1 MKKYFFL
8 LISLAMATM
17 YANAQSLVDFHL
29 SPDGSFIT
37 KEVKNYTVVPFE
49 GKNAHQIFQQL
60 CTNVSKLYKNPSKV
74 MSVVDDVSI
83 TIRAYDSR
91 ITYIKDLIQTYDI
104 GGYYNITFEIKDG
117 RVKVSSPI
125 IDESMTKT
133 INGGIEKDYSRLI
146 KSWTKDGSFK
156 EKFAK
161 QVGYTESNMNTTIN
175 DILGSSKS
183 NNDENW

>member
-1 MKKYFFL
+1 MKKIFFL

-37 KEVKNYTVVPFE
+37 KEGKNYTVVPFE

-104 GGYYNITFEIKDG
+104 GGYYN
-117 RVKVSSPI
+117 
-125 IDESMTKT
+125 
-133 INGGIEKDYSRLI
+133 NGGIEKDYSRLI

-183 NNDENW
+183 NNDDNW